1 MQEGVRDKA
10 KQEASKEKD
19 EQTYPFPSS
28 LGSKRE
34 NNTGRDLQDL
44 FIFYFFALRAQLCCI
59 SGHVFIAFLPT
70 FCHVHILICLARG
83 RRCLYLDA
91 HSSS

>member
-19 EQTYPFPSS
+19 EQTYPLLSS

-34 NNTGRDLQDL
+34 NNTGRGLQDL
-44 FIFYFFALRAQLCCI
+44 FIFYFSALRAQLCCI
-59 SGHVFIAFLPT
+59 SGHVFIMFPPT
-70 FCHVHILICLARG
+70 FCHVHIFSLLGTGQTLSLCG
-83 RRCLYLDA
+83 CTQF
-91 HSSS
+91 